1 MRLIIICFFFTS
13 LMYSNYSIKGL
24 EDTVIIEVNKNE
36 IILKKNQLIE
46 LKENDNVCFKEFK
59 VEKRVLLI
67 INEYEIQF
75 NNRSAMCR
83 TINKPNEESFLN
95 DFKHKIFLLTSNT
108 QENVKAGVSRNITE
122 NNELE
127 IKNIIINYKN
137 EYKYIVIENN
147 TWSIYPLRLEIINKS
162 HEVKKSFEN
171 EDSDINSFII
181 PIEYIE
187 DEDIIIVKNYLG
199 DMLEYINISYK
210 K

>member
-1 MRLIIICFFFTS
+1 MRLIIICFFFTN

-127 IKNIIINYKN
+127 MKSIIITDKN
-137 EYKYIVIENN
+137 DYKYIVIQNN

>member
-127 IKNIIINYKN
+127 IKNIIITDKN
-137 EYKYIVIENN
+137 DYKYIVIQNN

>member
-127 IKNIIINYKN
+127 IKNIIITDKN
-137 EYKYIVIENN
+137 DYKYIVIQNN

-181 PIEYIE
+181 PIEYI
-187 DEDIIIVKNYLG
+187 DDKDIIIVKNYLG
-199 DMLEYINISYK
+199 DILEYMNISYK

>member
-1 MRLIIICFFFTS
+1 MRSIFICFFFTS

-127 IKNIIINYKN
+127 MKSIIITDKN
-137 EYKYIVIENN
+137 DYKYIVIQNN

>member
-127 IKNIIINYKN
+127 MKSIIITDKN
-137 EYKYIVIENN
+137 DYKYIVIQNN